1 MRQLVFYTG
10 EIKYQKKIKL
20 LCCDW
25 LLAWGKCVQFL
36 SPFLPY
42 SETTECEL
50 YFVKGCGPN
59 IFRDVL
65 DVWHTV
71 LVWKKCI
78 RGSSA
83 LGRKHSKHPHNECS
97 VTGGTGQEHLLG
109 GFYGRSVYRQW
120 CQQGFFSII
129 KQQSS
134 VELES
139 LKVGKQLALWK
150 MPPFCSKE
158 STDRMRLVFLQLRRW
173 QLFHVPVQLPKV
185 TAVNLGNGS
194 VYSLKGLKVFRVNFL
209 SSFSP
214 PRFSFKI
221 SSGTHKPLP
230 VISSFCAAE

>member
-83 LGRKHSKHPHNECS
+83 LGRKHSKHSPQWMVCHRGAWAGTS
-97 VTGGTGQEHLLG
+97 VRGLLW
-109 GFYGRSVYRQW
+109 QI
-120 CQQGFFSII
+120 SI
-129 KQQSS
+129 QTM
-134 VELES
+134 VP
-139 LKVGKQLALWK
+139 A
-150 MPPFCSKE
+150 
-158 STDRMRLVFLQLRRW
+158 RVFLHYKATIFSRIG
-173 QLFHVPVQLPKV
+173 V
-185 TAVNLGNGS
+185 TKSGKTACFMKDATFLQQRKHRS
-194 VYSLKGLKVFRVNFL
+194 DAISL
-209 SSFSP
+209 SSAAQVATVP
-214 PRFSFKI
+214 C
-221 SSGTHKPLP
+221 SSSAPQGYSCELG
-230 VISSFCAAE
+230 